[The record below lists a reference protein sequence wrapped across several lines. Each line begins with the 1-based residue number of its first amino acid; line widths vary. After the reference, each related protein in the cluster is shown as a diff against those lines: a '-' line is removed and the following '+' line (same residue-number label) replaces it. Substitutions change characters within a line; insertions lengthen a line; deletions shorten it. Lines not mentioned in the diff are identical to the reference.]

1 MIDFVATEPHYA
13 ATLLP
18 VWDALPDEDPYEG
31 TFWNTL
37 EGIPDDGTPTV
48 CASGQESRFIPRS
61 RPIALLDHGVGE
73 RYGLVDHVAFAG
85 GRDREKI
92 SLFLCP
98 SERVA
103 DLNRARYPQA
113 QCVVVGCPRLDKWH
127 VLGPQDLA
135 HRAWSTR
142 SDTTVAV
149 SWHWDSNITHET
161 HSAWQYFEPALARLA
176 EQYRVLGHAH
186 PRMLDTVKPRYAE
199 LGIETVADFDEI
211 IERADLYAVDNSSTG
226 FEWMAATDRPLVWLN
241 SPIYRRGF
249 DYSDLRFWKWADA
262 GVQCDNRAHLM
273 DAVRIALTDP
283 PEVAAR
289 RRECVEDVFA
299 YRDGRCTERAVE
311 AILEWVK

>member
-1 MIDFVATEPHYA
+1 MTFHIDFVATEPHYA
-13 ATLLP
+13 ATLEP
-18 VWDALPDEDPYEG
+18 VRIGLNAAG
-31 TFWNTL
+31 VNTGGWSLL
-37 EGIPDDGTPTV
+37 EEIPDNDTPTV

-73 RYGLVDHVAFAG
+73 RYLTVDHVAFAG

-103 DLNRARYPQA
+103 RLNQERYPLA
-113 QCVVVGCPRLDKWH
+113 RTVVVGSPRLDKWH
-127 VLGPQDLA
+127 DHVWYRNE
-135 HRAWSTR
+135 RAPK
-142 SDTTVAV
+142 VIAV

-161 HSAWQYFEPALARLA
+161 HSAWQYFEPILPRLA
-176 EQYRVLGHAH
+176 EQYTVLGHAH
-186 PRMLDTVKPRYAE
+186 PRMIDTVKPRYAE

-211 IERADLYAVDNSSTG
+211 IERADLYAMDNSSTG

-241 SPIYRRGF
+241 SPLYRR
-249 DYSDLRFWKWADA
+249 DNNYSDLRFWKWADA
-262 GVQCDNRAHLM
+262 GVQCDNRAYLM
-273 DAVRIALTDP
+273 EAVRVALTDP

-299 YRDGRCTERAVE
+299 YRDGRCTERAVD
-311 AILEWVK
+311 AILEWAK